1 MFNEILDLT
10 KKLVS
15 ISSVNGSIG
24 EKNIGC
30 FIEKYFKDIPYF
42 KTHSSRVIVQKLKN
56 DPLER
61 QNVIV
66 LLKGEKEES
75 NKTIIFH

>member
-30 FIEKYFKDIPYF
+30 FIEK
-42 KTHSSRVIVQKLKN
+42 
-56 DPLER
+56 
-61 QNVIV
+61 
-66 LLKGEKEES
+66 
-75 NKTIIFH
+75 